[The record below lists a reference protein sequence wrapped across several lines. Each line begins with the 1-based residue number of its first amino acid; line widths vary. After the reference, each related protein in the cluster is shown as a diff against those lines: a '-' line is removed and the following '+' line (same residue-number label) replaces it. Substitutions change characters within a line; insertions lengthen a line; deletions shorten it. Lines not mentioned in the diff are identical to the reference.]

1 MPTSRFGIT
10 IAADVLMEIPM
21 RRLTVLLLVLGFA
34 FTSQTNAEIVNA
46 GPNGFN
52 LRHVVDAPNVAPP
65 VVWAALSDIAK
76 WWDPEHTYSG
86 DSRNLTLEPMVRGC
100 FCEKLSLYAGVEH
113 ASVVYAQPTKTLRMM
128 GALGPL
134 QEFGVTG
141 SLTWQIDAAAG
152 GSRITMTYNVG
163 GFADRP
169 LSDWAPIVDEV
180 LVGQAK
186 RLGRF
191 VTSGTPDEPKSE
203 AKP

>member
-1 MPTSRFGIT
+1 
-10 IAADVLMEIPM
+10 M
-21 RRLTVLLLVLGFA
+21 RRFLLLFFVLGLA
-34 FTSQTNAEIVNA
+34 VDSTAQAEIVNA

-52 LRHVVDAPNVAPP
+52 LRHVVEAPNVAPP
-65 VVWAALSDIAK
+65 VIWAALSDVAK

-86 DSRNLTLEPMVRGC
+86 DARNLTLEPLVRGC

-113 ASVVYAQPTKTLRMM
+113 ATVVYAQPTKMLRLQ

-163 GFADRP
+163 GYADRP

-180 LVGQAK
+180 LVLQAK

-191 VTSGTPDEPKSE
+191 VTAGSPELPKAEPP
-203 AKP
+203 KP

>member
-1 MPTSRFGIT
+1 
-10 IAADVLMEIPM
+10 MEILM
-21 RRLTVLLLVLGFA
+21 RRFSVLWFVLGVGLD
-34 FTSQTNAEIVNA
+34 SQARAEIVNA

-52 LRHVVDAPNVAPP
+52 LRHVIDAPNVAPP
-65 VVWAALSDIAK
+65 AVWAALADVAK

-86 DSRNLTLEPMVRGC
+86 DARNLTIEPIVRGC
-100 FCEKLSLYAGVEH
+100 FCEKTSLYAGIEH
-113 ASVVYAQPTKTLRMM
+113 ATVVYAQPAKTLRLI

-141 SLTWQIDAAAG
+141 SLTWQIDAAGG

-180 LVGQAK
+180 LVVQAK

-191 VTSGTPDEPKSE
+191 VTSGTPDVPKTE